1 MAAGRGRTAALPSIW
16 THSPKKASVNRQS
29 GTRGAR
35 SRLRVLVAVSRVLT
49 MIRPASSAVQVTG
62 DVCGRPSACCVIMTA
77 RWCSRAKSRA
87 RLGSTEGKSKAYGTS
102 VQLVLVHQRHGVA
115 VGESV
120 FVRQP
125 VNPLVTAEE

>member
-1 MAAGRGRTAALPSIW
+1 MAAGRCRTSALPSIW

-29 GTRGAR
+29 VTRGSR

-49 MIRPASSAVQVTG
+49 MLRPASSAVQVTG

-77 RWCSRAKSRA
+77 RWCFWALSWAW
-87 RLGSTEGKSKAYGTS
+87 LGSTEGASEAYGAS

-125 VNPLVTAEE
+125 VDPLVTAEE